1 MENEYIQKNLHISSG
16 NEDKICQMVMAV
28 LFVTG
33 DPVSIANLAVL
44 ADMDYAP
51 FDELLTDLI
60 ETKNEQNDGILIR
73 RIGDKVQL
81 CSNAEYAG
89 SIQKLL
95 APEIKGRLSNS
106 VLETLSI
113 IAYKQ
118 PVTRSEIDS
127 IRGVRSDYSLSL
139 LMERGMIAEV
149 GRKDVVGRPILFG
162 TTDDFL
168 RHFGIASLRELPAI
182 DFEKYSETEDAG

>member
-1 MENEYIQKNLHISSG
+1 MENTYVQKSLRIPGDENRIR
-16 NEDKICQMVMAV
+16 QMVMAV

-33 DPVSIANLAVL
+33 DPVSVANLAVL
-44 ADMDYAP
+44 ADMDYEA
-51 FDELLTDLI
+51 FDELLTEML
-60 ETKNEQNDGILIR
+60 ETRNEQNEGILIR
-73 RIGDKVQL
+73 RVADKVQL
-81 CSNAEYAG
+81 CSNAEYAPY
-89 SIQKLL
+89 IQKLL
-95 APEIKGRLSNS
+95 APEIKGRFSNS

-127 IRGVRSDYSLSL
+127 IRGVRSDYALSVL
-139 LMERGMIAEV
+139 VERGMVAEV

-168 RHFGIASLRELPAI
+168 RHFGIASLKELPAI
-182 DFEKYSETEDAG
+182 DFEKYANAEELE

>member
-1 MENEYIQKNLHISSG
+1 MDKAYVQKSLRISS
-16 NEDKICQMVMAV
+16 EDENRVRQMVLAV

-33 DPVSIANLAVL
+33 DPVSVANLAVL
-44 ADMDYAP
+44 ADMDYEA
-51 FDELLTDLI
+51 FDELLTEMI
-60 ETKNEQNDGILIR
+60 ESRNEKNEGILIR
-73 RIGDKVQL
+73 RVADKVQL

-89 SIQKLL
+89 YIQKLL
-95 APEIKGRLSNS
+95 APEIKGRFSNS

-118 PVTRSEIDS
+118 PVTRSEIDA
-127 IRGVRSDYSLSL
+127 IRGVRSDYALTL

-168 RHFGIASLRELPAI
+168 RHFGIASLKELPAI
-182 DFEKYSETEDAG
+182 DFEKYAGVEEME

>member
-1 MENEYIQKNLHISSG
+1 MDTGYIKLQISPEEASRIR
-16 NEDKICQMVMAV
+16 KMVMAV

-33 DPVSIANLAVL
+33 DPVSAANLAVL
-44 ADMDYAP
+44 ADMDFEA
-51 FDELLTDLI
+51 FDELLTEMI
-60 ETKNEQNDGILIR
+60 ETTNERNDGILIR
-73 RIGDKVQL
+73 RVADKVQL
-81 CSNAEYAG
+81 CSNAEYAPY
-89 SIQKLL
+89 IQKLL
-95 APEIKGRLSNS
+95 APEIKGRFSNS

-127 IRGVRSDYSLSL
+127 IRGVRSDYAISVLV
-139 LMERGMIAEV
+139 ERGMIVEV

-168 RHFGIASLRELPAI
+168 RHFGISNLKELPAI
-182 DFEKYSETEDAG
+182 DFEKYADLEEAE

>member
-1 MENEYIQKNLHISSG
+1 MDKAYVQKSLHISL
-16 NEDKICQMVMAV
+16 EDENRVRQMVLAV

-33 DPVSIANLAVL
+33 DPVSVANLAVL
-44 ADMDYAP
+44 ADMDYEA
-51 FDELLTDLI
+51 FDELLTEMI
-60 ETKNEQNDGILIR
+60 ESRNEKNEGILIR
-73 RIGDKVQL
+73 RVADKVQL

-89 SIQKLL
+89 YIQKLL
-95 APEIKGRLSNS
+95 APEIKGRFSNS

-118 PVTRSEIDS
+118 PVTRSEIDA
-127 IRGVRSDYSLSL
+127 IRGVRSDYALTL

-168 RHFGIASLRELPAI
+168 RHFGIASLKELPAI
-182 DFEKYSETEDAG
+182 DFEKYAGVEEME